1 MSRRGHPII
10 GKAIVVTVA
19 WLALTRTLLAQSLQY
34 DAYYVLP
41 GGDGVGG
48 VDVVFSGRDVGELS
62 AASSLDLSAKYS
74 ISDKVE
80 FGALVRSGVL
90 DKGFN
95 AFSSVTVGA
104 KYGFSTE
111 VNAATV
117 NLAVPVGD
125 VEELGVSMGYMYTK
139 AVGGLSINNML
150 LLGWLKAYNGGSGVA
165 IKALVEPTRQ
175 VSQTVMG
182 YCGLIIATHSD
193 DLVDGLAID
202 LLPNIDILRGDRMAV
217 NLGVGFG
224 LAGKRKQEEV
234 GLLLGLLVLLE

>member
-10 GKAIVVTVA
+10 GKAIVVTVV

-41 GGDGVGG
+41 GGAGGGG
-48 VDVVFSGRDVGELS
+48 VDVVFSGRDVGDLS

-90 DKGFN
+90 DKGFGSIS
-95 AFSSVTVGA
+95 AVTVGA

-117 NLAVPVGD
+117 NLAFPVGD

-139 AVGGLSINNML
+139 AVGGLSINSML
-150 LLGWLKAYNGGSGVA
+150 LLGWLKAYSGGG
-165 IKALVEPTRQ
+165 R
-175 VSQTVMG
+175 
-182 YCGLIIATHSD
+182 YCHQS
-193 DLVDGLAID
+193 
-202 LLPNIDILRGDRMAV
+202 PR
-217 NLGVGFG
+217 
-224 LAGKRKQEEV
+224 
-234 GLLLGLLVLLE
+234 